1 MLEFVIAV
9 QLMFA
14 LLVVAQLCTPSRTS
28 KNAQTFRVQ
37 PETLDLIIFTSE
49 QARVEVETVVSAATR
64 RSKAACFFPP
74 SNELDR
80 ADPEFQA
87 LALGGYRR

>member
-14 LLVVAQLCTPSRTS
+14 LLVVAQLCTPTRRR
-28 KNAQTFRVQ
+28 NAQTLRAQ

-64 RSKAACFFPP
+64 
-74 SNELDR
+74 
-80 ADPEFQA
+80 
-87 LALGGYRR
+87 G